1 MKHTKCDSADQR
13 AVGTILMNYILIK
26 NNGRTV
32 MKTIE
37 ERAEE
42 YVERHR
48 SVEVCYFTPG
58 GSYSYHAEKV
68 AYEVGATEQKAIDDK
83 EIKKL
88 KSIVENSAIVLGIG
102 GVEWVNENAR
112 QVAIEELRQ
121 EIFRYYED
129 N

>member
-1 MKHTKCDSADQR
+1 
-13 AVGTILMNYILIK
+13 
-26 NNGRTV
+26 

-37 ERAEE
+37 ERAKE
-42 YVERHR
+42 YVERH
-48 SVEVCYFTPG
+48 G
-58 GSYSYHAEKV
+58 GRVATHCFGFGKSYRM
-68 AYEVGATEQKAIDDK
+68 AYEAGAIEQKAIDDK

-88 KSIVENSAIVLGIG
+88 MSIVEHSASVLGIG
-102 GVEWVNENAR
+102 TKWFNEDAR

>member
-1 MKHTKCDSADQR
+1 
-13 AVGTILMNYILIK
+13 
-26 NNGRTV
+26 

-48 SVEVCYFTPG
+48 SVEACYFTPA

-68 AYEVGATEQKAIDDK
+68 AYEVGATEQKVIDDK

-88 KSIVENSAIVLGIG
+88 KSIVENSASVLGIG
-102 GVEWVNENAR
+102 TKWFNEDAR

>member
-1 MKHTKCDSADQR
+1 
-13 AVGTILMNYILIK
+13 
-26 NNGRTV
+26 

-48 SVEVCYFTPG
+48 SVEACYFTPG
-58 GSYSYHAEKV
+58 GSYSYHAERV

-88 KSIVENSAIVLGIG
+88 NSIVEHSASVLGIG
-102 GVEWVNENAR
+102 TKWFNENAR

>member
-1 MKHTKCDSADQR
+1 
-13 AVGTILMNYILIK
+13 
-26 NNGRTV
+26 

-48 SVEVCYFTPG
+48 SVDNCYFTPG
-58 GSYSYHAEKV
+58 GGYSYHAEKV
-68 AYEVGATEQKAIDDK
+68 AYEVGAAEQKVIDDK

>member
-1 MKHTKCDSADQR
+1 
-13 AVGTILMNYILIK
+13 
-26 NNGRTV
+26 

-37 ERAEE
+37 ERAKE

-48 SVEVCYFTPG
+48 SVEACYFTPA
-58 GSYSYHAEKV
+58 GSYSYHAERV

-88 KSIVENSAIVLGIG
+88 TSIMEHSASVLGIG
-102 GVEWVNENAR
+102 TKWLNENAR

-121 EIFRYYED
+121 EIRKYLS

>member
-1 MKHTKCDSADQR
+1 
-13 AVGTILMNYILIK
+13 
-26 NNGRTV
+26 

-48 SVEVCYFTPG
+48 SVDICYFTPG
-58 GSYSYHAEKV
+58 GSYSYYAERV

-88 KSIVENSAIVLGIG
+88 KSIVENSASVLGIG
-102 GVEWVNENAR
+102 TKWFNEDAR

>member
-1 MKHTKCDSADQR
+1 
-13 AVGTILMNYILIK
+13 
-26 NNGRTV
+26 

-37 ERAEE
+37 ERAKE

-48 SVEVCYFTPG
+48 GSVANHCFG
-58 GSYSYHAEKV
+58 FGRSYRM
-68 AYEVGATEQKAIDDK
+68 AYEAGATEQKVIDDK

>member
-1 MKHTKCDSADQR
+1 
-13 AVGTILMNYILIK
+13 
-26 NNGRTV
+26 

-48 SVEVCYFTPG
+48 SVDICYFTPA
-58 GSYSYHAEKV
+58 GSYSYHAERV
-68 AYEVGATEQKAIDDK
+68 AYEVGAAEQKVIDDK

-88 KSIVENSAIVLGIG
+88 KSIVENSAIVLGVG

-121 EIFRYYED
+121 EIIRYYED

>member
-1 MKHTKCDSADQR
+1 
-13 AVGTILMNYILIK
+13 
-26 NNGRTV
+26 

-48 SVEVCYFTPG
+48 SVETCYFTPKG
-58 GSYSYHAEKV
+58 GYSYHAERV
-68 AYEVGATEQKAIDDK
+68 AYEVGATEQKAIDD
-83 EIKKL
+83 EVIKKL
-88 KSIVENSAIVLGIG
+88 TSIMENSAIVLGIG